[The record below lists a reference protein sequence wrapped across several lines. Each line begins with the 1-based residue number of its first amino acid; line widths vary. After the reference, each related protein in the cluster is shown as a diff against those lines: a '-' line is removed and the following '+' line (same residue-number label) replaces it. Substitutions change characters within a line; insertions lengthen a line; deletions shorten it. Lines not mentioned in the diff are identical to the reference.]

1 MAYLWKVNDEIIK
14 TEKVKLSLTESGV
27 NNVEFW
33 GKYVSG
39 KMEYLCEIFY
49 VENEKISD
57 EIEFD
62 ESKIKQITTEFKME
76 YKGAVTFTTSNSPVA
91 PRDDGGYYIAVQKTD
106 KFLHILSFDKD
117 DNLIKDFD
125 TQEKARPH
133 DITTTFCGFAVYV
146 MDDENRNHAY
156 ITLYTK
162 DFIMM
167 NRE

>member
-1 MAYLWKVNDEIIK
+1 MILKDKKIEFEDFDPLDYVQNPMRTQKFHTICKLNIPKIELVFPEDKRDFEYNTKLEIQVNNYDYFMAYLWKVNDEIIK

-91 PRDDGGYYIAVQKTD
+91 PRDD
-106 KFLHILSFDKD
+106 
-117 DNLIKDFD
+117 
-125 TQEKARPH
+125 
-133 DITTTFCGFAVYV
+133 
-146 MDDENRNHAY
+146 
-156 ITLYTK
+156 
-162 DFIMM
+162 
-167 NRE
+167 